1 MRTLRLASP
10 AMRGIDISLVQRA
23 LRVKIDGVYGPA
35 TGAAVRAWKYRAGYR
50 REAINDG
57 LAAPGQRLLLG
68 TDPLPDDMRERAQ
81 RRLAAGYRPGW
92 GQAII
97 TPTQVR
103 DQALAVMRDWV
114 GRGLVESP
122 AGSNRV
128 PYLAEIAEREE
139 VSDAIDEMGYAWCAF
154 TVMLANLVA
163 GGQTGEL
170 ALIRGAFNG
179 LYCPTILDLAR
190 ARRYGMQT
198 ITRDQARAGDWVLF
212 DFGEG
217 LPQHIGTL
225 TTSVP
230 AGGPFGSIE
239 GNTSAGPGGSQD
251 NGGGL
256 YHRTDRTTA
265 TARWFVRAS

>member
-10 AMRGIDISLVQRA
+10 PVRGLDIVAVQRA
-23 LRVKIDGVYGPA
+23 LRVKQDGVYGPA
-35 TGAAVRAWKYRAGYR
+35 TGAAVRAWKYRAGYP

-57 LAAPGQRLLLG
+57 LGVAGQRLLLG
-68 TDPLPDDMRERAQ
+68 LDKLPDDMRARAR
-81 RRLAAGYRPGW
+81 RRLAAGYKPGW
-92 GQAII
+92 GQAIV

-103 DQALAVMRDWV
+103 DQALAVMRDWA
-114 GRGLVESP
+114 GRGLVEQP
-122 AGSNRV
+122 PGGNRV

-170 ALIRGAFNG
+170 ALVRGAFNG
-179 LYCPTILDLAR
+179 LYCPTILIR
-190 ARRYGMQT
+190 
-198 ITRDQARAGDWVLF
+198 RDQARAGDWVLF

-217 LPQHIGTL
+217 LPQHIGSL

-256 YHRTDRTTA
+256 YTDRTTA